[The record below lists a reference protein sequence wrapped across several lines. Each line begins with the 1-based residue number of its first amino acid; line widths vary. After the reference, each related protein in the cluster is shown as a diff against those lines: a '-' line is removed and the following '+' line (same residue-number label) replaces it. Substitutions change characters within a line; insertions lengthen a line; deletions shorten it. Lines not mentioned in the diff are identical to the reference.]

1 MISYLINFVLCD
13 KRLDKQTQSCI
24 ETDMSDRQ
32 TDRQTGKGRQ
42 TYRQRDGQLQ
52 TGRETTRRTDRQNG
66 PIKQIVLIVTWRN
79 IDEFW
84 KIQAS
89 ACQFRSLSLL
99 CQQKCIVLLS
109 DMFKTCLNRRR
120 LTSVRKCW
128 VRKDT
133 FTCVVMCRWLKM
145 FVERCRWSAS

>member
-66 PIKQIVLIVTWRN
+66 PIKQIVLIVT
-79 IDEFW
+79 
-84 KIQAS
+84 
-89 ACQFRSLSLL
+89 
-99 CQQKCIVLLS
+99 
-109 DMFKTCLNRRR
+109 
-120 LTSVRKCW
+120 
-128 VRKDT
+128 
-133 FTCVVMCRWLKM
+133 
-145 FVERCRWSAS
+145 